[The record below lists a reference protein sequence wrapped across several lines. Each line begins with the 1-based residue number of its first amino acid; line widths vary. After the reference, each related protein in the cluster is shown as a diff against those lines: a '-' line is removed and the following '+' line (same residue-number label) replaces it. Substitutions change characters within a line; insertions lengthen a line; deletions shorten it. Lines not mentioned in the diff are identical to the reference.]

1 MDLVP
6 RLLAGLALSAAIGVL
21 AYRRGSLT
29 RSGVAGA
36 VLTGTAMF
44 GLGGLT
50 PGLLLIAFFV
60 TASALSHYRRR
71 QKETVAEKFSKGER
85 RDLGQTLANGGLA
98 ALLSLA
104 LWAAPGAAPWLAAI
118 AGALAAVNADTWA
131 TELGVLSRVPP
142 RLITTFRVVE
152 PGTSGGVSVLGT
164 GAALAGG
171 VLIGALAAVLPHA
184 GYAAGGLLLAG
195 ALGGLAGSLFD
206 SLLGATVQSIYYCDT
221 CRKETERI
229 VHTCG
234 TQTRRLRG
242 WAWLD
247 NDWVNFAASVM
258 GAAMGGVVYWL
269 VVIGH

>member
-1 MDLVP
+1 MTYLAIQI
-6 RLLAGLALSAAIGVL
+6 LLGFVLSAAIGVF
-21 AYRRGSLT
+21 ACWRGSLT

-44 GLGGLT
+44 GFGGLT

-71 QKETVAEKFSKGER
+71 QKEAVAEKFSKGER

-104 LWAAPGAAPWLAAI
+104 LYAVPGAAPWLAAI
-118 AGALAAVNADTWA
+118 VGALAAVNADTWA

-142 RLITTFRVVE
+142 RLITTLRAVE
-152 PGTSGGVSVLGT
+152 PGTSGGVSLLGT

-171 VLIGALAAVLPHA
+171 VLIGALAALLPHW

-195 ALGGLAGSLFD
+195 SLGGLAGSLFD

-221 CRKETERI
+221 CRKETERV

-234 TQTRRLRG
+234 TRTRRLRG

-247 NDWVNFAASVM
+247 NDWVNFIASAA
-258 GAAMGGVVYWL
+258 GAAAGTLVYW
-269 VVIGH
+269 VSG